1 MRQPRSAGC
10 AASRTMK
17 GSWAKSRHVSRNSCA
32 LFLRS
37 RAVLLPQTQQPH
49 PRREGE
55 GGVWGE
61 VAAAALLGSGAH
73 RKERDGSPRRES
85 DMARW
90 ERDVPSQ
97 WAGAPRKGGMSEK
110 VCKIL
115 LRPSPPAWGTPSR
128 RGICD
133 VDFSLSF
140 YLIFH
145 SRKYGSRLAYVPSV
159 FSLATEPKR

>member
-1 MRQPRSAGC
+1 MVELKPISHSSYYNNEMFGVVSYSKR
-10 AASRTMK
+10 
-17 GSWAKSRHVSRNSCA
+17 RHRW
-32 LFLRS
+32 RYG
-37 RAVLLPQTQQPH
+37 QQ
-49 PRREGE
+49 EGE
-55 GGVWGE
+55 R
-61 VAAAALLGSGAH
+61 SG
-73 RKERDGSPRRES
+73 RVNDLRR
-85 DMARW
+85 M
-90 ERDVPSQ
+90 V
-97 WAGAPRKGGMSEK
+97 MSEK

>member
-1 MRQPRSAGC
+1 MESDSQHRTDKNMTLEEIQSLLCSTETSRIERTESTGNMDKFQEAICAFSNDMSNSRQNGYLII
-10 AASRTMK
+10 
-17 GSWAKSRHVSRNSCA
+17 GAKDNGTLSGLKVDDA
-32 LFLRS
+32 LFQ
-37 RAVLLPQTQQPH
+37 V
-49 PRREGE
+49 
-55 GGVWGE
+55 
-61 VAAAALLGSGAH
+61 
-73 RKERDGSPRRES
+73 
-85 DMARW
+85 
-90 ERDVPSQ
+90 
-97 WAGAPRKGGMSEK
+97 MSEK

>member
-1 MRQPRSAGC
+1 
-10 AASRTMK
+10 
-17 GSWAKSRHVSRNSCA
+17 
-32 LFLRS
+32 
-37 RAVLLPQTQQPH
+37 
-49 PRREGE
+49 
-55 GGVWGE
+55 
-61 VAAAALLGSGAH
+61 
-73 RKERDGSPRRES
+73 
-85 DMARW
+85 
-90 ERDVPSQ
+90 
-97 WAGAPRKGGMSEK
+97 MSEE

-133 VDFSLSF
+133 VDFYLSF

>member
-1 MRQPRSAGC
+1 MHCNKKAPTHLS
-10 AASRTMK
+10 
-17 GSWAKSRHVSRNSCA
+17 VSGR
-32 LFLRS
+32 FLL
-37 RAVLLPQTQQPH
+37 V
-49 PRREGE
+49 
-55 GGVWGE
+55 
-61 VAAAALLGSGAH
+61 
-73 RKERDGSPRRES
+73 
-85 DMARW
+85 
-90 ERDVPSQ
+90 
-97 WAGAPRKGGMSEK
+97 MSEK

-133 VDFSLSF
+133 VDFYLSF